1 MQLRKIFNLLQPME
15 ITLRWLW
22 LDQEIHDGD
31 HQSVREFLDKM
42 TDSIA
47 SSPTPEIHNHVGI
60 SYLNIGEIEKARQ
73 CFERALATDN
83 ENSDA
88 FRGLAEVA
96 ANEEDWEATV
106 AHALTAT
113 ELQFSNP
120 WSHYLLARGFDELGD
135 LDHARVAYEA
145 AINLAPGLL
154 TAREH
159 YLAFLKRT
167 GDQQEATA

>member
-1 MQLRKIFNLLQPME
+1 
-15 ITLRWLW
+15 
-22 LDQEIHDGD
+22 
-31 HQSVREFLDKM
+31 
-42 TDSIA
+42 
-47 SSPTPEIHNHVGI
+47 HVGS

-73 CFERALATDN
+73 CFERALATDD

-154 TAREH
+154 KAREH
-159 YLAFLKRT
+159 YLAFLERT
-167 GDQQEATA
+167 GDQQEATAQQAAIKQLGEASNRERAVAEDDLDALAATITADRSERRAKLASTIEAE